1 MRQLFSTSSEE
12 SVIGAM
18 LTFNKCI
25 DDVADIVK
33 PDYFY
38 TPIMRAICTA
48 IFDIRGTGKPID
60 IVTVEDWFNGKPE
73 SQFVTFDDL
82 ANIVSNCPSAV
93 GVLSSAKRVADYA
106 MEREFM
112 ICANSI
118 QEVFGEEDGTTEE
131 RIAKAEQLFNSITT
145 EQPADTQSE
154 VSPILKDYIA
164 HLDWRF
170 ENPGFHGVATGFEKI
185 DERFNGWKGG
195 QFIVEAGTP
204 GAGKTT
210 YAMNIAFNASQEKNV
225 HVFSMEMSKR
235 ELMQRMIASAGG
247 IPIKNLQDASALN
260 SQEYCAKI
268 NVAVNRVKSCK
279 MVIDDGAALDISQ
292 IFSRARRQHRKAKT
306 DLLIIDYL
314 QLVKDKT
321 GGNRYE
327 EVSSVSRK
335 LKQLAKELDCTV
347 LALSQLNR
355 KVMDRA
361 DKRPVL
367 SDLRESGQIEQD
379 ADIIQFLFREEVYDP
394 ETMNKGICEVITAK
408 FRDGETGSDFLR
420 FEGAFNRMSNLDF
433 IPQAPQPKPAYSYG
447 KNQ

>member
-1 MRQLFSTSSEE
+1 MRQLYSASSEE

-18 LTFNKCI
+18 LAFNGCI
-25 DDVADIVK
+25 DDVADIVR

-38 TPIMRAICTA
+38 TPVMRAICTA
-48 IFDIRGTGKPID
+48 IFDIRGNGKQVD

-82 ANIVSNCPSAV
+82 AKIISNCPSAV
-93 GVLSSAKRVADYA
+93 GVIGSAKRVADYA

-145 EQPADTQSE
+145 EQPAETQSD
-154 VSPILKDYIA
+154 VAPIIKDYID

-170 ENPGFHGVATGFEKI
+170 NNPGFHGVATGFEKI

-225 HVFSMEMSKR
+225 HVFSLEMSKR

-247 IPIKNLQDASALN
+247 IPIKGLQDATALN
-260 SQEYCAKI
+260 NQEYCSKLT
-268 NVAVNRVKSCK
+268 VAVSRIKACK
-279 MVIDDGAALDISQ
+279 LTIDDGGGIDISQ
-292 IFSRARRQHRKAKT
+292 MVSRCRRQHRKAKI
-306 DLLIIDYL
+306 DLIVVDYL
-314 QLVKDKT
+314 QLLKDRSA
-321 GGNRYE
+321 GNRYE
-327 EVSSVSRK
+327 EVSSISRK
-335 LKQLAKELDCTV
+335 LKQLAKELDCVV

-355 KVMDRA
+355 KVMDRG

-379 ADIIQFLFREEVYDP
+379 ADIIQFLFREEIYNPDTP
-394 ETMNKGICEVITAK
+394 NKGICEVITAK
-408 FRDGETGSDFLR
+408 FRDGETGSDYLK
-420 FEGAFNRMSNLDF
+420 FEGAINRMSNIDWT
-433 IPQAPQPKPAYSYG
+433 PQPVESKPAYSYG
-447 KNQ
+447 K

>member
-1 MRQLFSTSSEE
+1 MRQLYSTASEE

-18 LTFNKCI
+18 LAFNNCI
-25 DDVADIVK
+25 DDVSNIVT
-33 PDYFY
+33 PDSFY
-38 TPIMRAICTA
+38 VPMYKAICKA
-48 IFDIRGTGKPID
+48 IYDIRSTGKQVD
-60 IVTVEDWFNGKPE
+60 IVTVDDYFNGKPE
-73 SQFVTFDDL
+73 SQMVTMDALIDI
-82 ANIVSNCPSAV
+82 AKNCPSAV
-93 GVLSSAKRVADYA
+93 GVIGSANRVAGYA

-118 QEVFGEEDGTTEE
+118 QEVFAEEDGTTEE
-131 RIAKAEQLFNSITT
+131 RIAKAEHLFNSITT
-145 EQPADTQSE
+145 EQAAETHAE
-154 VSPILKDYIA
+154 VNPILKDYID

-170 ENPGFHGVATGFEKI
+170 NNPGFHGVATGFEKI
-185 DERFNGWKGG
+185 DERFSGWKGG

-210 YAMNIAFNASQEKNV
+210 YAMNIAFHASQKKNV

-235 ELMQRMIASAGG
+235 ELMQRMIASTGG
-247 IPIKNLQDASALN
+247 IPIKKLQDASALGD
-260 SQEYCAKI
+260 QEYCSKLT
-268 NVAVNRVKSCK
+268 VAVNRVKSCQ

-292 IFSRARRQHRKAKT
+292 VFSRARRQHRKAKT

-314 QLVKDKT
+314 QLVKDKSA
-321 GGNRYE
+321 GNRYE

-394 ETMNKGICEVITAK
+394 DTENKGICEIITAK
-408 FRDGETGSDFLR
+408 FRDGETGSDYLK
-420 FEGAFNRMSNLDF
+420 FEGAINRMSNIDWT
-433 IPQAPQPKPAYSYG
+433 PRPVESKPAYSYG
-447 KNQ
+447 K

>member
-1 MRQLFSTSSEE
+1 MRQLYSTSSEE

-18 LTFNKCI
+18 LAFNGCI

-33 PDYFY
+33 PEHFY
-38 TPIMRAICTA
+38 TPVMRAICTA
-48 IFDIRGTGKPID
+48 IFAIRGNGKQVD

-73 SQFVTFDDL
+73 SMFVTFDDL

-93 GVLSSAKRVADYA
+93 GVIGAAKRVADYA

-112 ICANSI
+112 VCANSI
-118 QEVFGEEDGTTEE
+118 QEVFAEEEGTTEE

-145 EQPADTQSE
+145 EQPADTQAE
-154 VSPILKDYIA
+154 IAPILKDYID

-170 ENPGFHGVATGFEKI
+170 DNPGFHGVATGFEKI
-185 DERFNGWKGG
+185 DSRFNGWKGG

-210 YAMNIAFNASQEKNV
+210 YAMNIAFNTSKDKSV

-235 ELMQRMIASAGG
+235 ELMQRMIASSGG
-247 IPIKNLQDASALN
+247 IPIKLLQDASALN
-260 SQEYCAKI
+260 KDEYCTKL
-268 NVAVNRVKSCK
+268 NVAVNLVKDRQ
-279 MVIDDGAALDISQ
+279 MVVDDGAALDISQ
-292 IFSRARRQHRKAKT
+292 IFSRARRQNRKVKT

-314 QLVKDKT
+314 QLIKDKT
-321 GGNRYE
+321 AGNRYE

-335 LKQLAKELDCTV
+335 LKQLAKELDCVV

-379 ADIIQFLFREEVYDP
+379 ADIIQFLFREEVYNPDT
-394 ETMNKGICEVITAK
+394 EHKGICEIITAK
-408 FRDGETGSDFLR
+408 FRDGETGSDYLK
-420 FEGAFNRMSNLDF
+420 FEGAINRMSNIDWT
-433 IPQAPQPKPAYSYG
+433 PPPVESKPAYSYG
-447 KNQ
+447 K